1 MTGARGSMRL
11 VISNSMMTWG
21 GGENWS
27 LTAAS
32 GLAERGHDVVLV
44 CRPGSELERRA
55 SGSTPARVET
65 IGIRGDLN
73 PAAVASGLDLFRRH
87 GTQLACCNL
96 DREVRTLGLAARI
109 AGGIVFV
116 RRRGSDYGFKNSLR
130 YRLTYR
136 WLVDWVIVNSGST
149 RESILRRNS
158 WISPERLRLVYN
170 GIDTERF
177 RPDRLSGEAV
187 RASHSVPCDA
197 LLVGI
202 VGSLLPRK
210 RHSVLFEA
218 CASLRNRWPSLR
230 VAVVGASPSPAH
242 LSRLKSAAETLGIGD
257 IVLFA
262 GQTSDPAPWYNALDI
277 LAMPSENE
285 GFGYAAAEAMA
296 CGVPVVVSDA
306 SSLPEVVGADG
317 SAGLIS
323 RLDDPGSLATCIE
336 RLLASSDLR
345 REIGERGRDRVVSM
359 FSIRAM
365 IDRLE
370 ELFGEAAGG
379 AGGL

>member
-1 MTGARGSMRL
+1 MTAGRNPLRI

-32 GLAERGHDVVLV
+32 GLAGRGHDVILV

-55 SGSTPARVET
+55 SGFTPARVRT

-73 PAAVASGLDLFRRH
+73 PAAVASGIDLFRRH

-96 DREVRTLGLAARI
+96 DREVRTLGLAARLS
-109 AGGIVFV
+109 GGIVFV

-136 WLVDWVIVNSGST
+136 WLVDWVIVNSAST
-149 RESILRRNS
+149 RESILRKNS
-158 WISPERLRLVYN
+158 WISADRLRLVYN

-177 RPDRLSGEAV
+177 RPDRPSGEAV
-187 RASHSVPCDA
+187 RASLGIPRDA

-210 RHSVLFEA
+210 RHSVLFQA
-218 CASLRNRWPSLR
+218 CASLRSRWPSLK
-230 VAVVGASPSPAH
+230 VAVVGPSPSPGH
-242 LSRLKSAAETLGIGD
+242 LSRLARLAETLGIGD
-257 IVLFA
+257 IVVFA
-262 GQTSDPAPWYNALDI
+262 GQTGDPASWYNAMDM

-306 SSLPEVVGADG
+306 SSLPEVVGTDG
-317 SAGLIS
+317 TSGLIS
-323 RLDDPGSLATCIE
+323 RLDDPAGLASCIE
-336 RLLASSDLR
+336 RLLSSSALR
-345 REIGERGRDRVVSM
+345 REIGERGRERILSL
-359 FSIRAM
+359 FSIDRM

-370 ELFGEAAGG
+370 ELFGEAVGG
-379 AGGL
+379 AGAE

>member
-1 MTGARGSMRL
+1 MTEGRESLRI

-55 SGSTPARVET
+55 SGCSPARVRT

-73 PAAVASGLDLFRRH
+73 PAVVASGIGLFRRH
-87 GTQLACCNL
+87 RTQLACCNL
-96 DREVRTLGLAARI
+96 DREVRTLGLAARL

-136 WLVDWVIVNSGST
+136 WLVDWVIVNSLST
-149 RESILRRNS
+149 RNSILRKNS
-158 WISPERLRLVYN
+158 WISAERLRLVYN

-177 RPDRLSGEAV
+177 RPDRPAGEAV
-187 RASHSVPCDA
+187 RANHAVPGDA

-218 CASLRNRWPSLR
+218 CASLRSRWPSLR
-230 VAVVGASPSPAH
+230 VAVVGSSPSPGH
-242 LSRLKSAAETLGIGD
+242 LSRLRRLAETLGIGD
-257 IVLFA
+257 IVIFA
-262 GQTSDPAPWYNALDI
+262 GQTGEPAAWYNALDI

-306 SSLPEVVGADG
+306 SSLPEVAGTDG

-323 RLDDPGSLATCIE
+323 RLDDPAGLKACI
-336 RLLASSDLR
+336 
-345 REIGERGRDRVVSM
+345 
-359 FSIRAM
+359 
-365 IDRLE
+365 
-370 ELFGEAAGG
+370 
-379 AGGL
+379 